1 MTLCFPDKIDD
12 RGTFAEIGDIVD
24 GAVPRDEYVDEMLAM
39 SLSQTEEM
47 APSELASPFDL
58 FGVSVLEIAEE
69 IQVAPTPEV
78 VEDVI
83 VAIDLFDGPV
93 GLHLEYLPV
102 SHVIDLSAPSSPTS
116 QIFDIDDEI
125 VQHDSDDD
133 SSSASDSDPVDQR
146 VSPAVGDTEIVDFG
160 MADQPRELRIG
171 SDRICL
177 QMREIASSSYSDPT
191 WTFSH
196 GPMRTCQALI
206 HLSSSIVKEEIQ
218 KQFSVGFLS
227 VVEYPEWLANVV
239 PIPKKDGKVRVCVD
253 FQDLNK
259 ASPKNDFPLPHID
272 MLVDSTAGHLMLSF
286 MDGFSGYSQVLMA
299 PEDME
304 KTSFTTEWGTYC
316 YRVMPFGL
324 KNAGATYQRAATT
337 LFHDMMHRDVE
348 VYVDDMIVKTRD
360 RPDHLAALER
370 FFERIRQFRLR
381 LNPKKCTFGVT
392 SGKLLGYMV
401 SERGI
406 EVDPDKIRAILD
418 MPAPRTKKESQPTVW
433 DDQCQRAFERIREY
447 LLSPPVL
454 APPTPGR
461 PLLLYLSVS
470 DVALGCMLA
479 QLDDSGKDR
488 AIYYLSKRMLDYETR
503 YVMIERYYLAL
514 VWATRRLR
522 HYMTEYSVHLISRLD
537 PLRYLFDRPALVGRL
552 MRWLVL
558 LTEFDIHYVTQK
570 SIRGSIVADHLASLP
585 VSDARAIDDDFPDED
600 VAAVTSLS
608 GWRMYFDGAAN
619 HSGYGIGVL
628 LISPHGD
635 HIPRSVRLAFSDRH
649 PATNNIVEYEA
660 CILGLETALELGIRQ
675 MEVFGDSNLV
685 LRQIQGEWKT
695 RDVKLKPYHAYLEL
709 LVRRFDDLRYTHLP
723 RAQNQFADALA
734 TLASMIDIPVDATVR
749 PLLIE
754 SRSVPAYCC
763 LIDDVEPDD
772 GLPWYHDI
780 YHLLRLDVYPEAAT
794 AKDKRAL
801 RQLATRFV
809 ICGETLYRRSPDG
822 MLLLCLDRASAD
834 RVMREVHAGVCGPHM
849 GGHMLARKIMRTGYF
864 WLTMETDCCQFVQRC
879 PECQIHGDLI
889 HMPPSELHTLTSPWP
904 FSVWGIDIIGKI
916 SPKSSSGHE
925 FILVAIDY
933 FTKWV
938 EAASYAR
945 LTSAGVAS
953 FIRLHIICRYG
964 VPHELIS
971 DRGVHFRAEI
981 DTLVQRYSIRH
992 HRSSA
997 YRP

>member
-1 MTLCFPDKIDD
+1 
-12 RGTFAEIGDIVD
+12 
-24 GAVPRDEYVDEMLAM
+24 
-39 SLSQTEEM
+39 
-47 APSELASPFDL
+47 
-58 FGVSVLEIAEE
+58 
-69 IQVAPTPEV
+69 
-78 VEDVI
+78 
-83 VAIDLFDGPV
+83 
-93 GLHLEYLPV
+93 
-102 SHVIDLSAPSSPTS
+102 
-116 QIFDIDDEI
+116 
-125 VQHDSDDD
+125 
-133 SSSASDSDPVDQR
+133 
-146 VSPAVGDTEIVDFG
+146 
-160 MADQPRELRIG
+160 
-171 SDRICL
+171 
-177 QMREIASSSYSDPT
+177 
-191 WTFSH
+191 
-196 GPMRTCQALI
+196 
-206 HLSSSIVKEEIQ
+206 
-218 KQFSVGFLS
+218 
-227 VVEYPEWLANVV
+227 
-239 PIPKKDGKVRVCVD
+239 
-253 FQDLNK
+253 
-259 ASPKNDFPLPHID
+259 
-272 MLVDSTAGHLMLSF
+272 
-286 MDGFSGYSQVLMA
+286 
-299 PEDME
+299 
-304 KTSFTTEWGTYC
+304 
-316 YRVMPFGL
+316 
-324 KNAGATYQRAATT
+324 
-337 LFHDMMHRDVE
+337 
-348 VYVDDMIVKTRD
+348 MIVKSRD
-360 RPDHLAALER
+360 RSDHLAALER

-418 MPAPRTKKESQPTVW
+418 MPAPRTERVPACLRE
-433 DDQCQRAFERIREY
+433 DQRVLVVTSF
-447 LLSPPVL
+447 L

-488 AIYYLSKRMLDYETR
+488 AIYYLSKR
-503 YVMIERYYLAL
+503 I
-514 VWATRRLR
+514 RLR
-522 HYMTEYSVHLISRLD
+522 DE
-537 PLRYLFDRPALVGRL
+537 
-552 MRWLVL
+552 
-558 LTEFDIHYVTQK
+558 K

-709 LVRRFDDLRYTHLP
+709 LVGRFDDLRYTHLP

-734 TLASMIDIPVDATVR
+734 TLASMIDIPVDAT
-749 PLLIE
+749 
-754 SRSVPAYCC
+754 
-763 LIDDVEPDD
+763 PDD

-780 YHLLRLDVYPEAAT
+780 YHFLRLGVYPEAAT

-822 MLLLCLDRASAD
+822 MLLLCLDAPLPIGILLVDHGD
-834 RVMREVHAGVCGPHM
+834 RLLPVCS
-849 GGHMLARKIMRTGYF
+849 
-864 WLTMETDCCQFVQRC
+864 RC

-889 HMPPSELHTLTSPWP
+889 HVPPSELHALTSPWP

-945 LTSAGVAS
+945 LTSSGVAS
-953 FIRLHIICRYG
+953 L
-964 VPHELIS
+964 S
-971 DRGVHFRAEI
+971 DH
-981 DTLVQRYSIRH
+981 TLSVAMEPQTNGAVEAANKNIKRILRRMVETSRDW
-992 HRSSA
+992 SEKLPFALWA
-997 YRP
+997 YRTSFRTSTGATPTPWYMAWRRCYPLRLRWVR

>member
-1 MTLCFPDKIDD
+1 
-12 RGTFAEIGDIVD
+12 
-24 GAVPRDEYVDEMLAM
+24 
-39 SLSQTEEM
+39 
-47 APSELASPFDL
+47 
-58 FGVSVLEIAEE
+58 
-69 IQVAPTPEV
+69 
-78 VEDVI
+78 
-83 VAIDLFDGPV
+83 
-93 GLHLEYLPV
+93 
-102 SHVIDLSAPSSPTS
+102 
-116 QIFDIDDEI
+116 
-125 VQHDSDDD
+125 
-133 SSSASDSDPVDQR
+133 
-146 VSPAVGDTEIVDFG
+146 
-160 MADQPRELRIG
+160 
-171 SDRICL
+171 
-177 QMREIASSSYSDPT
+177 
-191 WTFSH
+191 
-196 GPMRTCQALI
+196 
-206 HLSSSIVKEEIQ
+206 
-218 KQFSVGFLS
+218 
-227 VVEYPEWLANVV
+227 
-239 PIPKKDGKVRVCVD
+239 
-253 FQDLNK
+253 
-259 ASPKNDFPLPHID
+259 
-272 MLVDSTAGHLMLSF
+272 MLVDSTTGHSMLSF

-304 KTSFTTEWGTYC
+304 KTSFITKWGTYC

-324 KNAGATYQRAATT
+324 KNAKATYQRVTTT

-348 VYVDDMIVKTRD
+348 VYVDDMIMESRD

-381 LNPKKCTFGVT
+381 LNPKKCTFGAT
-392 SGKLLGYMV
+392 FEKLLGYMV

-406 EVDPDKIRAILD
+406 EVDPDKIRVILD
-418 MPAPRTKKESQPTVW
+418 MPAPRTEREVRGFLGRLQYISRFIARLIDICEPIFRLLRKSQPTVW
-433 DDQCQRAFERIREY
+433 DDQCQRAFKRIREY

-470 DVALGCMLA
+470 NVASGYMLA

-488 AIYYLSKRMLDYETR
+488 AIYYPSKRMLDYETR
-503 YVMIERYYLAL
+503 YVMIERYCLAL
-514 VWATRRLR
+514 VWVTRRLR

-570 SIRGSIVADHLASLP
+570 SVRGSIVANHLASLP
-585 VSDARAIDDDFPDED
+585 VSDGRAINDDFPNED
-600 VAAVTSLS
+600 VAVVTSLS

-635 HIPRSVRLAFSDRH
+635 HIPGSVRLAFSDRH

-695 RDVKLKPYHAYLEL
+695 RDVKLRPYHAYLEL
-709 LVRRFDDLRYTHLP
+709 LVRRFGDLRYTHLP
-723 RAQNQFADALA
+723 RAQNQFSDALA
-734 TLASMIDIPVDATVR
+734 TLASMIDIPADAIVR

-754 SRSVPAYCC
+754 SRSAPAYCC
-763 LIDDVEPDD
+763 LIEDTEIDN

-780 YHLLRLDVYPEAAT
+780 YHFLRLGVYPETAT

-801 RQLATRFV
+801 RQLAARFM
-809 ICGETLYRRSPDG
+809 ICGETLYRQSAGG

-834 RVMREVHAGVCGPHM
+834 RVMREVHARVCGPHM
-849 GGHMLARKIMRTGYF
+849 GGHMLA
-864 WLTMETDCCQFVQRC
+864 L
-879 PECQIHGDLI
+879 
-889 HMPPSELHTLTSPWP
+889 
-904 FSVWGIDIIGKI
+904 WGIDIIGKI

-945 LTSAGVAS
+945 LTSCGVAS
-953 FIRLHIICRYG
+953 FIRSHIICRYG

-971 DRGVHFRAEI
+971 DRGVYFRAEV
-981 DTLVQRYSIRH
+981 DTLAQRYSIQH
-992 HRSSA
+992 HRSSTYRSQTNGAVEAVNKNIKRILQRMVETSQDWSEKLPFALWA
-997 YRP
+997 YWTSFRTSTGATPYSLVYGMEAVLPVEIEMGSLRVALEQQIPEADWA